1 MIDLLKRFS
10 WARLFG
16 ALFQAFGALWLL
28 VEVMDYFFSNDAW
41 TALVKSGWWLFLTSG
56 LLIGTLRAWPKRSV
70 EARIE
75 GTDVIVEVR
84 IGNVLKQDGAII
96 VGSNTTFDTSL
107 KDGTIS
113 RSSVQGQFT
122 EQYFDT
128 ATELDQKLDQALKT
142 VPSTSTRTT
151 DDKPYGKVKE
161 YELGTVAPIEVGGRK
176 AYFVVIARL
185 NSERVA
191 SSDANAFQ
199 DALPKIWNGLRSRG
213 GMEKLVCPV
222 LGSGYSRLKL
232 TRKELVQ
239 AIIRSFVVASQEGKL
254 TEKLSIV
261 VRPEDLRQGQLSL
274 EDLRRFLEYECL
286 YAQVPR
292 TPENSQP
299 TGTPLL

>member
-1 MIDLLKRFS
+1 MRFS
-10 WARLFG
+10 WGHFPG
-16 ALFQAFGALWLL
+16 ALLQAFGALWLL
-28 VEVMDYFFSNDAW
+28 IQATDFFFSDPAW
-41 TALVKSGWWLFLTSG
+41 TAFVRSIWWLFCICG
-56 LLIGTLRAWPKRSV
+56 LLIAIRRAWPKRSV
-70 EARIE
+70 EARIKD
-75 GTDVIVEVR
+75 TDVMVEIR
-84 IGNVLKQDGAII
+84 IGNILKQDGAII

-107 KDGTIS
+107 EDGTIS
-113 RSSVQGQFT
+113 KSSVQGQFT
-122 EQYFDT
+122 EQHFDNVR
-128 ATELDQKLDQALKT
+128 ELDQKLDQALKP
-142 VPSTSTRTT
+142 VSSTATRTT

-161 YELGTVAPIEVGGRK
+161 YELGTVAPIEFGGRK
-176 AYFVVIARL
+176 AYFVAIARL

-274 EDLRRFLEYECL
+274 EDLHRFLECECL
-286 YAQVPR
+286 YTQAPR
-292 TPENSQP
+292 TPESSQP
-299 TGTPLL
+299 TGTPLQ